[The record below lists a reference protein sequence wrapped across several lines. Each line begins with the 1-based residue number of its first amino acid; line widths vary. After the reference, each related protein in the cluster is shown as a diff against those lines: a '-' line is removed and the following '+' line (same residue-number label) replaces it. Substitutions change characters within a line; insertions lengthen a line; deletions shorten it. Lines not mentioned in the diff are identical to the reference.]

1 MKNAGVDVIS
11 VCVITSFNLSQDFL
25 AFIYTETMDFAV
37 HAIATFGWSSMASG
51 VCVLSHIPARWVN
64 QATFINT
71 QHTLFEFIPFPFLQ
85 VNFSVI
91 SLFSFSKNIFLFQ
104 HFNVTTY
111 RGSAMGFSNLIF
123 KPDFQKNQVA
133 SALST
138 AGAPHLL
145 LLVLYMTSINK
156 TKKSKS

>member
-111 RGSAMGFSNLIF
+111 RGSAMF
-123 KPDFQKNQVA
+123 
-133 SALST
+133 
-138 AGAPHLL
+138 
-145 LLVLYMTSINK
+145 
-156 TKKSKS
+156 